1 MDNVIKFLSMKY
13 VSKISVNLLM
23 LLITL
28 TACAQEKPV
37 KWNFFTKKVADKKY
51 ELHLIAVIEP
61 GWHIYS
67 TNQPEDAIG
76 LPTSIN
82 ITTNPLLLFPG
93 KPKEKGQLQKVKNK
107 EMNTEEHQY
116 TGSVD
121 FVREVNLKANVR
133 TEIAG
138 SIEFMA
144 CTNERCLPPET
155 INFRVPIH

>member
-1 MDNVIKFLSMKY
+1 MVKVINFLNMKC
-13 VSKISVNLLM
+13 VSKISVSLLV
-23 LLITL
+23 LFITFS
-28 TACAQEKPV
+28 ACAQEKPV
-37 KWNFFTKKVADKKY
+37 KWNFFTKKIGDKKY

-67 TNQPEDAIG
+67 SNQPEAAIG

-82 ITTNPLLLFPG
+82 ITTNPLLLFPT

-107 EMNTEEHQY
+107 ELNTEEHQY

-121 FVREVNLKANVR
+121 FVRDVNLKANVR

-155 INFRVPIH
+155 ISFRVQLQ